1 VKMTNTVDIIVA
13 IFNDE
18 SKIGRFFSEFDV
30 LRESLSSEYQL
41 NLIFIDDGST
51 DKSLQTLVHLKGNS
65 SNILIIELSRNFG
78 KDAALTAGLMQ
89 STSDIAIPMDVDL
102 QDPLTAVP
110 LMLKSWNSGDVDVV
124 LGVRIPSVGEKG
136 IRRWASR
143 AYSRIFTFLTG
154 ISSEQN
160 VGEFRLMSRVVVD
173 AFKQFQESDRY
184 IRGLFSWLGFR
195 TSKIEFIREKSEVK
209 SHFNFTRLFQLGIK
223 GIVSFSAA
231 PLRLALYIGLFG
243 SLIGFALALL
253 ILYLKISSEIVL
265 PGYTSTM
272 LVIVIF
278 SSLQLLVVGI
288 LGEYIGK
295 ILVEVKHRPLYLI
308 RNKF

>member
-1 VKMTNTVDIIVA
+1 MINTVDIIVA

-18 SKIGRFFSEFDV
+18 SKLRRFFSEFSV
-30 LRESLSSEYQL
+30 LQESLSTQYQL

-51 DKSLQTLVHLKGNS
+51 DNSLETLVQLKDNS
-65 SNILIIELSRNFG
+65 PNILIIELSRNFG
-78 KDAALTAGLMQ
+78 KDAALTAGLLL

-110 LMLKSWNSGDVDVV
+110 PMLKSWSSGDVDVV

-173 AFKQFQESDRY
+173 AFKQFNESDRY
-184 IRGLFSWLGFR
+184 TRGLFSWLGFR
-195 TSKIEFIREKSEVK
+195 TSKIEFVREKSEDK
-209 SHFNFTRLFQLGIK
+209 SHFNFARLFQLGIK
-223 GIVSFSAA
+223 GIISFSAA

-243 SLIGFALALL
+243 SLIGFALAFL
-253 ILYLKISSEIVL
+253 ILYLKISSEIAL
-265 PGYTSTM
+265 PGYASTM

>member
-1 VKMTNTVDIIVA
+1 MTNTVDIIVA

-143 AYSRIFTFLTG
+143 AYSRVFTFLTG

-184 IRGLFSWLGFR
+184 IRGLFPGWAFELLKLNLF
-195 TSKIEFIREKSEVK
+195 VK
-209 SHFNFTRLFQLGIK
+209 NRKLKAI
-223 GIVSFSAA
+223 
-231 PLRLALYIGLFG
+231 
-243 SLIGFALALL
+243 L
-253 ILYLKISSEIVL
+253 ILQ
-265 PGYTSTM
+265 GY
-272 LVIVIF
+272 F
-278 SSLQLLVVGI
+278 N
-288 LGEYIGK
+288 LG
-295 ILVEVKHRPLYLI
+295 
-308 RNKF
+308 

>member
-1 VKMTNTVDIIVA
+1 MINTVDIIVA

-18 SKIGRFFSEFDV
+18 SKLRRFFSEFGV
-30 LRESLSSEYQL
+30 LQESLSTQYQL

-51 DKSLQTLVHLKGNS
+51 DNSLETLVQLKGNS
-65 SNILIIELSRNFG
+65 PNILIIELSRNFG
-78 KDAALTAGLMQ
+78 KDAALTAGLLL

-110 LMLKSWNSGDVDVV
+110 PMLKSWSSGDVDVV

-173 AFKQFQESDRY
+173 AFKQFNESDRY

-195 TSKIEFIREKSEVK
+195 TSKIEFVREKSEDK
-209 SHFNFTRLFQLGIK
+209 SHFNFARLFQLGIK
-223 GIVSFSAA
+223 GIISFSAA

-243 SLIGFALALL
+243 SLIGFALAFL
-253 ILYLKISSEIVL
+253 ILYLKISSEIAL
-265 PGYTSTM
+265 PGYASTM

>member
-1 VKMTNTVDIIVA
+1 MINTVDIIVA

-18 SKIGRFFSEFDV
+18 SKLRRFFSEFSV
-30 LRESLSSEYQL
+30 LQESLSTQYQL

-51 DKSLQTLVHLKGNS
+51 DNSLETLVQLKDNS
-65 SNILIIELSRNFG
+65 PNILIIELSRNFG
-78 KDAALTAGLMQ
+78 KDAALTAGLLL

-110 LMLKSWNSGDVDVV
+110 PMLKSWSSGDVDVV

-143 AYSRIFTFLTG
+143 VYSRIFTFLTG

-173 AFKQFQESDRY
+173 AFKQFNESDRY

-195 TSKIEFIREKSEVK
+195 TSKIEFVREKSEDK
-209 SHFNFTRLFQLGIK
+209 SHFNFARLFQLGIK
-223 GIVSFSAA
+223 GIISFSAA

-243 SLIGFALALL
+243 SLIGFALAFL
-253 ILYLKISSEIVL
+253 ILYLKISSEIAL
-265 PGYTSTM
+265 PGYASTM

>member
-1 VKMTNTVDIIVA
+1 MINTVDIIVA

-18 SKIGRFFSEFDV
+18 SKLRRFFSEFGV
-30 LRESLSSEYQL
+30 LQESLSTQYQL

-51 DKSLQTLVHLKGNS
+51 DNSLETLVQLKDNS
-65 SNILIIELSRNFG
+65 PNILIIELSRNFG
-78 KDAALTAGLMQ
+78 KDAALTAGLLL

-110 LMLKSWNSGDVDVV
+110 PMLKSWSSGDVDVV

-173 AFKQFQESDRY
+173 AFKQFNESDRY

-195 TSKIEFIREKSEVK
+195 TSKIEFVREKSEDK
-209 SHFNFTRLFQLGIK
+209 SHFNFARLFQLGIK
-223 GIVSFSAA
+223 GIISFSAA

-243 SLIGFALALL
+243 SLIGFALAFL
-253 ILYLKISSEIVL
+253 ILYLKISSEIAL
-265 PGYTSTM
+265 PGYASTM